1 MSNRIETKRW
11 KWCLISLAIIAA
23 LVIVGLSYNC
33 FMRAL

>member
-1 MSNRIETKRW
+1 MRIRTEAW
-11 KWCLISLAIIAA
+11 KWCLISLVIIAA